1 MKTRFKTVSSSHIS
15 ISELMLPSHTNF
27 SGKIHGGYILSL
39 LDQIAFACASKF
51 SENYCVTASV
61 DTVNF
66 LKPIEVGEL
75 VTMKASVNYVG
86 HSSMIVGIRV
96 EAENIRTGVITED
109 VIAKAVGAFEEAEE
123 KAMSAKEIEQN
134 DARFAEVNAK
144 RAAAQKKSRENRAL
158 INRHR
163 TAYSASP
170 SGSVQTAW
178 RWSGSTTQASIRNG
192 RSAMVCRT
200 ASRNAPT

>member
-1 MKTRFKTVSSSHIS
+1 MSTNTNFKTVACSRIS

-51 SENYCVTASV
+51 SGHYCVTASV

-86 HSSMIVGIRV
+86 KSSMIVGIRV
-96 EAENIRTGVITED
+96 EAENIQTGAIKHCNSSYFTMV
-109 VIAKAVGAFEEAEE
+109 AKDKEGKSVLVPGLILSNLEEVRRFCKALKHIEVKKEVENHAEE
-123 KAMSAKEIEQN
+123 YNYSSIET
-134 DARFAEVNAK
+134 
-144 RAAAQKKSRENRAL
+144 L
-158 INRHR
+158 
-163 TAYSASP
+163 ASLNKYN
-170 SGSVQTAW
+170 VLLEL
-178 RWSGSTTQASIRNG
+178 N
-192 RSAMVCRT
+192 
-200 ASRNAPT
+200 

>member
-1 MKTRFKTVSSSHIS
+1 MKTRFKTVKSSHIS

-27 SGKIHGGYILSL
+27 SGKIHGGFILSL
-39 LDQIAFACASKF
+39 LDQIAFACASRF

-96 EAENIRTGVITED
+96 EAENIRTGAIKHCNSSYFTMVAIGDDGKKEM
-109 VIAKAVGAFEEAEE
+109 VPGLILNNLKEVSRFQHGVRQLALKKE
-123 KAMSAKEIEQN
+123 KEYQKSVATFGSIE
-134 DARFAEVNAK
+134 
-144 RAAAQKKSRENRAL
+144 SIL
-158 INRHR
+158 
-163 TAYSASP
+163 S
-170 SGSVQTAW
+170 SGEYHVK
-178 RWSGSTTQASIRNG
+178 
-192 RSAMVCRT
+192 VELE
-200 ASRNAPT
+200 